1 MWTNEQQNAIDA
13 PIGDIIVTA
22 AAGSGKTAVMV
33 ERIIGR
39 LTGENPVDADKILVV
54 TFTNAAAA
62 EIKARIMKQIIAEI
76 DKGAGE
82 TLKRQLVLLN
92 NADICTIHS
101 FCLNVVRSNF
111 NKLGIDPNVKIGKA
125 NDLELMR
132 KKALDD
138 VFEEHYENGDEVF
151 LRLVRAYGGKSDAAV
166 ADMVSELS
174 TFSKSLPDSKDWLN
188 NLAVSAKHTAELI
201 IPVVLDYAVKK
212 CAEAVGIYDKI
223 IKLCDLDSEF
233 SDIVSFFEL
242 EKLPV
247 EKARAA
253 KTWAQLYNSLSDVNF
268 ATLRLSKKSNRAL
281 AETVKILREK
291 AKNMVKNLMKT
302 YVNTDETGAMS
313 DIELQQPYV
322 AKLSELALE
331 SDRKYAAAKKEKSLI
346 DFSDFEHLCLAALR
360 DGDKPSETALALSE
374 KYEEIYIDE
383 YQDCNSVQEEIFK
396 LISGTHTGRPN
407 IFAVG
412 DMKQSIYKF
421 RDADPKLFKAKC
433 DTYPEYDSAERK
445 PQSKISLSMN
455 FRSRAEVL
463 SCVNSVFAQVM
474 SEDMGELE
482 YGESEQLRFGS
493 TCYTETIDDNKCTD
507 VVLIEKGGSARSDED
522 PEETGDEKREY
533 GREYAEAVYAAG
545 RIKEMMADPEYR
557 VFDKKLNAYRH
568 IEYRDIV
575 ILMRSANSHSAA
587 YSDVFG
593 AAGIPVFTDVGGYFG
608 SREIDFLINVLKIT
622 DNPLD
627 DIPLAAVMR
636 HPVIGFGDNELA
648 QIRLSNK
655 KGGFYDALCA
665 ESEHGGDLGE
675 KCRNFA
681 QLLGRLYD
689 ESKYKSVAEILRDVI
704 AATDYMTYLCTLG
717 DAEKATANVRMLFHK
732 ADEFESNN
740 FKGIFNFVN
749 YIESIRQKTKDSD
762 SAKVIGENDNVVRV
776 MTIHKSKGLEFP
788 VVFLSRTGS
797 KFNDRDINAKMLL
810 HKQYGIGINIA
821 DPDRGI
827 TYPSLAKNA
836 LKLVMKREMLSE
848 ELRILYVA
856 MTRAREKLIITAYCD
871 DFTKKIESIEQLIAG
886 EEYKISPDSASAVT
900 SYIDWVLLSVLR
912 NKSCT
917 FAHDDFAG
925 GSFDDGSN
933 FTCIRVSEN
942 SLTID
947 EDKSNTEN
955 FGIDICD
962 TDSEVERRMSFVY
975 PHENMIS
982 VPRNISVTELKR
994 MAMEEDETVHKL
1006 YPTGLSA
1013 PSFLSESKALSGAQ
1027 RGTLVHFI
1035 MEKLD
1040 FRNADENGI
1049 KEQLDK
1055 MLSDNL
1061 LTKAE
1066 YNSVDI
1072 ARVAQFAASE
1082 LGVQIL
1088 RHYDS
1093 FEREFAFK
1101 YTVSANEIYPDAD
1114 DSDCIIVQGVIDAFF
1129 ENDDGEVVIIDYKT
1143 DRIISSP
1150 EETAAKYKAQ
1160 LKYYSEALEKL
1171 LEKRVS
1177 SCYIYLFES
1186 GNIIKI

>member
-33 ERIIGR
+33 ERIISR

-111 NKLGIDPNVKIGKA
+111 NKLNIDPNVKIGKA
-125 NDLELMR
+125 SDLELMR

-138 VFEEHYENGDEVF
+138 VFEQHYDSGDEVF
-151 LRLVRAYGGKSDAAV
+151 LRLVRAYGGRSDDAV
-166 ADMVSELS
+166 ADMVSKLGA
-174 TFSKSLPDSKDWLN
+174 FSKSLPNSKEWLN
-188 NLAVSAKHTAELI
+188 DLSSSAKHTAELI

-212 CAEAVGIYDKI
+212 CAEASAVYDRL
-223 IKLCDLDSEF
+223 IKLCDLNPEF
-233 SDIVSFFEL
+233 ADLKGFFEL

-247 EKARAA
+247 QKAAQA
-253 KTWAQLYNSLSDVNF
+253 TTWGELYNSLSAVNY
-268 ATLRLSKKSNRAL
+268 ATLRLAQLKDKSL
-281 AETVKILREK
+281 ADMVKTLREK

-302 YVNTDETGAMS
+302 YVNTDETGAMH

-322 AKLSELALE
+322 AKLCELALE
-331 SDRKYAAAKKEKSLI
+331 CDERYAAAKKEKSLI

-396 LISGTHTGRPN
+396 LISGAHTGRPN

-433 DTYPEYDSAERK
+433 DTYPDYERGERK

-463 SCVNSVFAQVM
+463 ACVNSVFAQVM

-482 YGESEQLRFGS
+482 YGESERLRFGS
-493 TCYTETIDDNKCTD
+493 TCYKETIDDNKSAD
-507 VVLIEKGGSARSDED
+507 VVLIEKSGAPSDEAGA
-522 PEETGDEKREY
+522 ETDEEKREY
-533 GREYAEAVYAAG
+533 GREYAEGVYAAG
-545 RIKEMMADPEYR
+545 RIKEMIADPEYR
-557 VFDKKLNAYRH
+557 VFDKKLNGYRH

-587 YSDVFG
+587 YSDVFS
-593 AAGIPVFTDVGGYFG
+593 AAQIPVFTDVGGYFG
-608 SREIDFLINVLKIT
+608 SREIDFLLNVLKII

-636 HPVIGFGDNELA
+636 HPVVGFGDNELA
-648 QIRLSNK
+648 QIRLSHK
-655 KGGFYDALCA
+655 KGRFYDALCA
-665 ESEHGGDLGE
+665 EAQHDGDLGE
-675 KCRNFA
+675 KCRSFA
-681 QLLGRLYD
+681 QLLTGLYED
-689 ESKYKSVAEILRDVI
+689 SKYKSVAEILRDVL

-749 YIESIRQKTKDSD
+749 YIESVKQKTKDSD

-797 KFNDRDINAKMLL
+797 KFNEKDINAKMLL

-856 MTRAREKLIITAYCD
+856 LTRAREKLIITAYCD
-871 DFTKKIESIEQLIAG
+871 DFTKKIESVEQLLTG
-886 EEYKISPDSASAVT
+886 EEYRISSDSTSAVS
-900 SYIDWVLLSVLR
+900 SYIDWILLAVLR

-925 GSFDDGSN
+925 GSFGDGSS

-947 EDKSNTEN
+947 EGESNEEDFCTDTDE
-955 FGIDICD
+955 

-994 MAMEEDETVHKL
+994 MAMEEDETVHTL
-1006 YPTGLSA
+1006 YPTRLSA
-1013 PSFLSESKALSGAQ
+1013 PSFLSEPKALSGAQ

-1040 FRNADENGI
+1040 FRNADERGI

-1061 LTKAE
+1061 LTEAE

-1072 ARVAQFAASE
+1072 ARAAQFVASD
-1082 LGVQIL
+1082 LGAEIL

-1101 YTVSANEIYPDAD
+1101 YTAPANEIYPDAD
-1114 DSDCIIVQGVIDAFF
+1114 ADDSIIVQGVIDAFF
-1129 ENDDGEVVIIDYKT
+1129 ENGDGELVIIDYKT

-1171 LEKRVS
+1171 LKKHVS
-1177 SCYIYLFES
+1177 QRYIYLFES
-1186 GNIIKI
+1186 GDIIKM